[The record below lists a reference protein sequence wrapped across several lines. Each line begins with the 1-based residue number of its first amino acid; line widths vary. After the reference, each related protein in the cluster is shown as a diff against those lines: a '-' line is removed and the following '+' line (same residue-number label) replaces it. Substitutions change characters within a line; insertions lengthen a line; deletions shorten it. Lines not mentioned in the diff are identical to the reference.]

1 MQCRVVFLSKM
12 GDRRLFASATG
23 PPRPPGPRP
32 GVLYQSPT
40 RRAQTS
46 FTRDRDWAWP
56 ALELPLIVNSYE
68 GGRQPTQVAYPQ
80 RAQTSHAQFASPART
95 PRNPLVAS
103 GYASPTR
110 SPQRLAPPTNPH
122 QSPRLP
128 DYFSMLSR
136 ALQSGPDMS
145 RTRPHIQSQ
154 TQGATHTYV
163 PMPMPVPIPT
173 QVRPR
178 ESELAQ
184 RPRAPPRPVREDVEI
199 IPEASESQAYPR
211 GRFERCPEETEINDP
226 SCISFAY

>member
-1 MQCRVVFLSKM
+1 M
-12 GDRRLFASATG
+12 GDRRLFASAAG
-23 PPRPPGPRP
+23 PLRPQGSRP

-56 ALELPLIVNSYE
+56 GLELPLIVNSYE
-68 GGRQPTQVAYPQ
+68 GGRQPTQISYPQ

-95 PRNPLVAS
+95 PRNPLVTS

-110 SPQRLAPPTNPH
+110 SPQRPPQPSNLH

-136 ALQSGPDMS
+136 ALQGSS
-145 RTRPHIQSQ
+145 ESVRTRSHIQSQ
-154 TQGATHTYV
+154 NQGTTHTYV
-163 PMPMPVPIPT
+163 PMPIPVPT

-178 ESELAQ
+178 ESEAIP
-184 RPRAPPRPVREDVEI
+184 RPRAPPRPVREDVEL